1 MFKLEKNKEN
11 AGMFRRD
18 SESSSDVH
26 NGFWKDFFVSN
37 GINPLDITSHGIRKL
52 AKSYASTGQWQI
64 LTLMLSKYGCAMLVL
79 KLQKHLVGWQESGE
93 LIPTGWPSLISIL
106 VG

>member
-1 MFKLEKNKEN
+1 MEYLRGKVFKLEKNKEN

-37 GINPLDITSHGIRKL
+37 GINPLDITSHGIL
-52 AKSYASTGQWQI
+52 TTGVR
-64 LTLMLSKYGCAMLVL
+64 SK
-79 KLQKHLVGWQESGE
+79 Q
-93 LIPTGWPSLISIL
+93 
-106 VG
+106 